1 LARLPSGGG
10 SFHRSE
16 KYACK
21 MRWRKR
27 RVAPP
32 VSSRW
37 QAAPICDSCFRLS
50 KKKIIFVQKSVNMNA
65 LEIRGAFISLLVEV
79 EDTELLRKML
89 EKCVEMVKRVDMPD
103 DLPPEVVAALEAAE
117 LDEDL
122 SDTVPNEEAFKTFRA
137 WRKQ

>member
-1 LARLPSGGG
+1 
-10 SFHRSE
+10 
-16 KYACK
+16 
-21 MRWRKR
+21 
-27 RVAPP
+27 
-32 VSSRW
+32 
-37 QAAPICDSCFRLS
+37 
-50 KKKIIFVQKSVNMNA
+50 MNA